1 MDNIEKINA
10 EYKIE
15 RDDLERG
22 FKNGEINQKTYDNFL
37 QLLDRA
43 YNMDITEAYL
53 EQTGE

>member
-1 MDNIEKINA
+1 MDNIQKINA

-15 RDDLERG
+15 REDLERVL
-22 FKNGEINQKTYDNFL
+22 KNGEINKKTYNNFL
-37 QLLDRA
+37 QQLDRA